1 MRDGLGVRLQDPMDR
16 SRREELPTM
25 KALILDAEALTAN
38 LKAIARPSPA
48 PDEIEVQVE
57 AIGLNPVDPLY
68 VSDPLAASGRT
79 IGSDFAGRVISLG
92 STVPPSSGLR
102 VGDQVSGF
110 LQGACSVSDRPG
122 AFAEYLVVPWDLLW
136 KLPESVTVEE
146 AAGVSL
152 VALTAAQGIYY
163 CLGLQAPFAYDKQRK
178 PDEHP
183 EWADFQSK
191 DAPDAVNFFIY
202 GASTSVG
209 LFAAQLVR
217 HSAKAS
223 GKSIKLFGAA
233 SKSRWAMLKA
243 DPYDYNLLVDY
254 RDEDWAEQIKKL
266 SGETGMHYFYDC
278 ISEGTSVQ
286 RCTSTLNARGR
297 SVVVRSRPGGA
308 WAADNLSVEPIYNAV
323 WEGLGEE
330 VKYKGMTVKKS
341 PAAREFAV
349 AFYRWLSE
357 VNGTSLKPVPVRLMP
372 GGLEKV
378 VKDGFQLLGAGTMS
392 DRDVKRDEEWMRPV
406 SAEKLVYRI
415 S

>member
-1 MRDGLGVRLQDPMDR
+1 
-16 SRREELPTM
+16 M

-57 AIGLNPVDPLY
+57 AIGLNPIDPLY
-68 VSDPLAASGRT
+68 VGDPLAASGRT

-92 STVPPSSGLR
+92 SRVPPSSGLR
-102 VGDQVSGF
+102 VRDQVSGF
-110 LQGACSVSDRPG
+110 LQGACSVNDRPG

-146 AAGVSL
+146 AACVSL

-178 PDEHP
+178 LDEHP
-183 EWADFQSK
+183 EWAHFQSE
-191 DAPDAVNFFIY
+191 DAPDAINFFIY
-202 GASTSVG
+202 GAST
-209 LFAAQLVR
+209 
-217 HSAKAS
+217 AKAS

-233 SKSRWAMLKA
+233 SKRRWAMLKA
-243 DPYDYNLLVDY
+243 DPYDYDLLVDY

-266 SGETGMHYFYDC
+266 SGETGIHYFYDC

-330 VKYKGMTVKKS
+330 VEYKGMTVKKS

-357 VNGTSLKPVPVRLMP
+357 VTGTSLKPVPVRLMP
-372 GGLEKV
+372 GGLENV
-378 VKDGFQLLGAGTMS
+378 VRDGFQLLGAGTMS
-392 DRDVKRDEEWMRPV
+392 DRDVEKDEQWMRPV